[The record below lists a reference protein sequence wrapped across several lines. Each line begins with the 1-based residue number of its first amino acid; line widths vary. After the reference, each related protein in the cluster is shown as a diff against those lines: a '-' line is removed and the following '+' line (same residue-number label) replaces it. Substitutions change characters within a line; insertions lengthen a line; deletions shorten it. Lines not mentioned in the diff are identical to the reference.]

1 VTGRLATFLTTLG
14 RQWSWCPTHDTLH
27 MERFWK
33 RANQSLPVAFQW
45 QSCRHPAVAVESPEP
60 LATFLANRRYLPRI
74 PLLKRVLDLPGQTVC
89 RDQLVV
95 TIDNIER
102 GAAYIRELYDRYGAP
117 GFPAA

>member
-1 VTGRLATFLTTLG
+1 VPISLYRLHSNGRVAVTQL
-14 RQWSWCPTHDTLH
+14 
-27 MERFWK
+27 
-33 RANQSLPVAFQW
+33 
-45 QSCRHPAVAVESPEP
+45 VAVESTEP

-95 TIDNIER
+95 TVDNIER

-117 GFPAA
+117 GFLAA